1 MIMHPKKI
9 LFLLI
14 VWPALCRAAPTSQGT
29 SYPEKERDGNIPFV
43 DVEMLPSKR
52 WKDARIG
59 LDNMKK
65 ELSFIIDKGN
75 STSTQHT
82 SGNAELEKEK
92 QRLFDKIDG
101 TRTSRPSL
109 SQLKLIQR
117 ILTYFRWQK

>member
-1 MIMHPKKI
+1 
-9 LFLLI
+9 
-14 VWPALCRAAPTSQGT
+14 
-29 SYPEKERDGNIPFV
+29 
-43 DVEMLPSKR
+43 
-52 WKDARIG
+52 
-59 LDNMKK
+59 MKK

-117 ILTYFRWQK
+117 KLMQRYPNVFQMAKIITPKRGRAADDVARKWFSHAVVQRHIHAIPMNMVLTFALNCM